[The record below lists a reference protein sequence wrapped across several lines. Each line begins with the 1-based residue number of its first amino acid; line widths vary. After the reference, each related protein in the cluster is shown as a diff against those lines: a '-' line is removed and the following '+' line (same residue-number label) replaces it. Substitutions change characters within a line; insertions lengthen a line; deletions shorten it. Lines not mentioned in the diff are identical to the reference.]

1 MKGIAKMLITVRPIR
16 CGNRNC
22 IGLEGYVYGSYPPKL
37 IVIEDVWDLPQETI
51 EKAMAGLISHET
63 IEWILAKWEAEGAI
77 PFFLDLHDLIRP
89 PFFLLEARSY
99 AWLLQAS
106 LSVLSNRLEHGL
118 QL

>member
-1 MKGIAKMLITVRPIR
+1 MLITVRPIR

-77 PFFLDLHDLIRP
+77 PFFLDLHDLIGKPSFEDYTRNVDGLP
-89 PFFLLEARSY
+89 IIKEGEALK
-99 AWLLQAS
+99 WLQK
-106 LSVLSNRLEHGL
+106 NEER
-118 QL
+118 